1 MKVKLL
7 TLMAGPEGSFSPGSL
22 LDVEKTKAEAL
33 INGKYAVFMEPEPE
47 PEIEP
52 IKEPEVIIP
61 KPEGKPKP
69 KKGR

>member
-1 MKVKLL
+1 MKIKLI
-7 TLMAGPEGSFSPGSL
+7 TLMAGPEGTFSPGSL

-33 INGKYAVFMEPEPE
+33 INGKYAVSMEPE

-52 IKEPEVIIP
+52 IKEPEVITP
-61 KPEGKPKP
+61 KQPEGKPKP

>member
-1 MKVKLL
+1 MKIKLL
-7 TLMAGPEGSFSPGSL
+7 TLMAGPEGTFPPGSL
-22 LDVEKTKAEAL
+22 LDIEEIKAKAL
-33 INGKYAVFMEPEPE
+33 INGKYAVSMEPE
-47 PEIEP
+47 PEIEM